1 MTKFFEELF
10 EYNYSVNESL
20 SEVFNDG
27 SLNSTEKSL
36 KLFNHIL
43 NSHQIWNNRIYP
55 LNERFDVWG
64 IHPVEELQTINKAN
78 YEHTLKILD
87 KSDLNEL
94 INYSTT
100 KGQVYT
106 NSVRDIL
113 FHVINHS
120 TYHRGQIAVEFRQ
133 NGIQPLSTDYI
144 IYKRQI

>member
-1 MTKFFEELF
+1 MNNFFKELF
-10 EYNYSVNESL
+10 EYNYNVNKSL
-20 SEVFNDG
+20 SDIFND
-27 SLNSTEKSL
+27 SSFNTIDKAL

-55 LNERFDVWG
+55 VHEKFDVWE
-64 IHPVEELQTINKAN
+64 IHPVEKLHTINKEN

-87 KSDLNEL
+87 NSDLNEL

-100 KGQVYT
+100 KGQIFT

-113 FHVINHS
+113 FHIINHS
-120 TYHRGQIAVEFRQ
+120 TYHRGQIAIEFRQ
-133 NGIQPLSTDYI
+133 QGLQPLSTDYI